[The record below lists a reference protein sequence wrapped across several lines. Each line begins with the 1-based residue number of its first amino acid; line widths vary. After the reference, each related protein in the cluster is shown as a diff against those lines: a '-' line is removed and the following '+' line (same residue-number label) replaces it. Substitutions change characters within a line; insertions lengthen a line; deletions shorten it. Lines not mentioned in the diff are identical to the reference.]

1 MIKQAVIIGCLAVAG
16 AAQAREQHLA
26 QVALTHYADS
36 ESTTNRAWNLN
47 QPSLKQWWTALALV
61 GTPSN
66 NLEFAIGHD
75 ANRDGRLSLDERG
88 WWIAWDCGEWLL
100 GGMSE
105 EGMRYEGWGMREE
118 VREEGWRFVTGG
130 PDTNGVVWVHVEV
143 DIRRHR
149 ANPAWMYS
157 ETWDLIQVTR
167 RGVDDPQE
175 RIVFGTKVSGT
186 LLILR

>member
-16 AAQAREQHLA
+16 AAEAREQHLA
-26 QVALTHYADS
+26 PVALTHHMDT
-36 ESTTNRAWNLN
+36 ESTTNRTWVLN
-47 QPSLKQWWTALALV
+47 QPSLKQWSTSIALV

-88 WWIAWDCGEWLL
+88 WWIAWDCGEWIL
-100 GGMSE
+100 GGMRDE
-105 EGMRYEGWGMREE
+105 VWGMSEAVSE
-118 VREEGWRFVTGG
+118 VGWRFVTGG
-130 PDTNGVVWVHVEV
+130 PDTNGVVWAHVEV
-143 DIRRHR
+143 DVRRHK
-149 ANPAWMYS
+149 ANPPWMYS
-157 ETWDLIQVTR
+157 DTWDLIQVTR

>member
-16 AAQAREQHLA
+16 AAEAREQHLA
-26 QVALTHYADS
+26 PVALTHHMDT
-36 ESTTNRAWNLN
+36 ESTTNRTWVLN
-47 QPSLKQWWTALALV
+47 QPSLKQWSTSIELV

-88 WWIAWDCGEWLL
+88 WWIAWDCGEWIL
-100 GGMSE
+100 GGMSD
-105 EGMRYEGWGMREE
+105 EGWGMSKA
-118 VREEGWRFVTGG
+118 VSEEGWRFVTGG

-149 ANPAWMYS
+149 ANPPWMYS

-186 LLILR
+186 LLFIR